1 MGLYITL
8 LTLSFISSLSFQV
21 LAVLPHNLLSSPFLL
36 VFEKQSSRI
45 PKTFNQKKKKENT
58 IFFILSIFFLCL
70 LGVWVL
76 RKYRKAKGNRFF
88 LTLVCSPN
96 IYMILSTFFVFAWCL
111 GAEKMWESKGNF
123 FFSFICLVSKK
134 TRRDVSLILV
144 CVLCFFFPCVVL
156 YSVLKTESVLVAFLV
171 SFCTKFVFQ

>member
-21 LAVLPHNLLSSPFLL
+21 VAVLPHNLLSSPFLL
-36 VFEKQSSRI
+36 VSQKQSSRI
-45 PKTFNQKKKKENT
+45 PKTFNQKKENT

-76 RKYRKAKGNRFF
+76 RKYRKAKGNSFF
-88 LTLVCSPN
+88 LILVCSLN

-111 GAEKMWESKGNF
+111 GAEKMWESKGKF
-123 FFSFICLVSKK
+123 FFSFIYLVSKK

-144 CVLCFFFPCVVL
+144 CVLCFFFLCCSIFCVENRVCVGCF
-156 YSVLKTESVLVAFLV
+156 S
-171 SFCTKFVFQ
+171 C